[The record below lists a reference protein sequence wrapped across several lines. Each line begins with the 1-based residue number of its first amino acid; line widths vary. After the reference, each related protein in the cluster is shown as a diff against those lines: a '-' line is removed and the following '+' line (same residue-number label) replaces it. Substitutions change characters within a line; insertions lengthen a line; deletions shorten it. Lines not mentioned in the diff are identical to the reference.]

1 MCTPLTARRAGM
13 VGTIHCNQ
21 TLYCVFTLSRGMM
34 LLVQMGRL
42 HLTVETLGI
51 LKL

>member
-1 MCTPLTARRAGM
+1 MCTSLTAHRAGM

-21 TLYCVFTLSRGMM
+21 TLYCVFMLNKGMM
-34 LLVQMGRL
+34 LLVQMGKL